1 MSIFGLNTVKKQK
14 KYLEIAMLM
23 KLMKN
28 HHLLNTY
35 VLMASIYFFLEFF
48 FLKQNTNCLIVFIY
62 RW

>member
-1 MSIFGLNTVKKQK
+1 MSIFGLNTVKKRK
-14 KYLEIAMLM
+14 KYLEIAM
-23 KLMKN
+23 LMKN

-62 RW
+62 R